1 MIHLETLIGIL
12 TFLCINI
19 LFFRQIYIILKN
31 KMINGYLYISL
42 ILFLIQIANV
52 INSKFEYNGHY
63 QEEFSSLFAYKISV
77 VAYYI
82 GFHMFEI
89 VAVIINQIIISK
101 EKRKIMLKDKEKEIQ
116 EDKENKALNDLILN
130 LEKEKSKEEKSNG
143 E

>member
-19 LFFRQIYIILKN
+19 LFFRQIYIIFKN

-52 INSKFEYNGHY
+52 ITSKFEYNGHY
-63 QEEFSSLFAYKISV
+63 QEEFSSFFAYKISA

-89 VAVIINQIIISK
+89 VAVIINQIIINK
-101 EKRKIMLKDKEKEIQ
+101 EKRKIILKDKEKEIQ
-116 EDKENKALNDLILN
+116 KNKEDDVLNNLISK
-130 LEKEKSKEEKSNG
+130 LEKQETKEKQL
-143 E
+143 